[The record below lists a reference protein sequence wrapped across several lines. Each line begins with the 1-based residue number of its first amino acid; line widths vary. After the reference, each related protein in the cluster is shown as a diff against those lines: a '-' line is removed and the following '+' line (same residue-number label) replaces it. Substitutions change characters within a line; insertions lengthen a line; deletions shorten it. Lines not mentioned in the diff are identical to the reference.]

1 MGASTSISIPDDIV
15 NYQPDNALRIV
26 LVGKTGHGKSATGNT
41 ILGEIAFKS
50 AVSPYAVTKT
60 CQRVIRSRES
70 KEDLVVV
77 DTPGLFD
84 TKESLRTTPE
94 EINRCVLLSSPG
106 PHAIILVLQVGRYT
120 EEQQQCVCQIK
131 EFFGPDVTKYLV
143 VLFTRKDDLDYMTLE
158 EFLKGSS
165 TNLKM
170 LLEECEGRYCA
181 FNNKAQGTEKEAQVE
196 ELLNIIE
203 KMREDNQGAYFSN
216 PIYKKTEK
224 TLNEAREHLK
234 KTQIPRDSVKSQPDN
249 ALRIVLVG
257 KTGNGKSA
265 AGNTILG
272 EKSFKSEISSGS
284 VTKECQRRIRN
295 RESKEDLV
303 VVDTPGLFDT
313 KQSLWTTC
321 EEISR
326 CVILSSPGPHAII
339 LVLQLGRYTEE
350 EQQSVCWI
358 KALFGRDLTKYLVVL
373 FTRKDDLDGQTLE
386 EFLKGSST
394 NLKMLLEECKGRCC
408 AFNNKAQG
416 TEKEAQVEELLNIVE
431 KMREDNQGACFS
443 DTIYRKTEEKL
454 NKTIEHL
461 KKTHKQHL
469 ENNIHDLEEEYAKNP
484 NPTDE
489 DKRKKESKKIELQKK
504 YEENMKNLRVQA
516 EQETSILTEVAEL
529 IRKALTN
536 ISNWFQ
542 KLA

>member
-1 MGASTSISIPDDIV
+1 MGSSTSKSIPDD
-15 NYQPDNALRIV
+15 
-26 LVGKTGHGKSATGNT
+26 
-41 ILGEIAFKS
+41 
-50 AVSPYAVTKT
+50 
-60 CQRVIRSRES
+60 
-70 KEDLVVV
+70 
-77 DTPGLFD
+77 
-84 TKESLRTTPE
+84 
-94 EINRCVLLSSPG
+94 
-106 PHAIILVLQVGRYT
+106 
-120 EEQQQCVCQIK
+120 
-131 EFFGPDVTKYLV
+131 DVKY
-143 VLFTRKDDLDYMTLE
+143 
-158 EFLKGSS
+158 
-165 TNLKM
+165 
-170 LLEECEGRYCA
+170 
-181 FNNKAQGTEKEAQVE
+181 
-196 ELLNIIE
+196 
-203 KMREDNQGAYFSN
+203 
-216 PIYKKTEK
+216 
-224 TLNEAREHLK
+224 
-234 KTQIPRDSVKSQPDN
+234 QPDN

-265 AGNTILG
+265 TGNTILG

-326 CVILSSPGPHAII
+326 CVILSSPGPHAIV
-339 LVLQLGRYTEE
+339 LVLQLGRYTDE

-358 KALFGRDLTKYLVVL
+358 KGLFGPDVTKYLVVL

-394 NLKMLLEECKGRCC
+394 NLKMLLKECKERCC

-431 KMREDNQGACFS
+431 KMRKDNKGTCFS
-443 DTIYRKTEEKL
+443 DTIYKKTEEKL

-529 IRKALTN
+529 IRKAITN